1 MSEPIPFAPDG
12 LLEAALYARDLR
24 AAETFYRDVLGL
36 RVIESQSGRH
46 VFFRS
51 GETVLLV
58 FNPEQTSGETVL
70 IGGQAIPKHG
80 TQGAGHV
87 AFTIADRTLTT
98 WRNYLRHT
106 AVEIESEIDWPQGGH
121 SIYFRDP
128 AGNSVELATR
138 SIWPQLTDASLTP
151 ENQFNLTNA
160 GNLNLLTLDRQFFT
174 ALINADTAALERILA
189 DDFILIDVNS
199 GSEITKSDLLMALG
213 LGQVKFKSIEPVGQR
228 MRSYQTTAVITGRTR
243 MKGRLGDSP
252 FDVSSRY
259 THVYFEQ
266 HREWRLVSAQGTP
279 ISPSPE
285 QLV

>member
-121 SIYFRDP
+121 SIY
-128 AGNSVELATR
+128 
-138 SIWPQLTDASLTP
+138 
-151 ENQFNLTNA
+151 
-160 GNLNLLTLDRQFFT
+160 
-174 ALINADTAALERILA
+174 
-189 DDFILIDVNS
+189 
-199 GSEITKSDLLMALG
+199 
-213 LGQVKFKSIEPVGQR
+213 
-228 MRSYQTTAVITGRTR
+228 
-243 MKGRLGDSP
+243 
-252 FDVSSRY
+252 
-259 THVYFEQ
+259 
-266 HREWRLVSAQGTP
+266 
-279 ISPSPE
+279 
-285 QLV
+285 